1 MWKYVKKQQ
10 VHKTETKEQARLR
23 EHLPSNNELH
33 I

>member
-1 MWKYVKKQQ
+1 MIKYVKEQL

-23 EHLPSNNELH
+23 EHLPSNSEHH